1 MYCDGLAIA
10 VHVLTPSAGLPDY
23 CASGGDVEKWST
35 TEEHI
40 FNRADSNRLKK
51 KTNKQTICLNIQRK
65 SLHPDYGRSDRAEHC

>member
-51 KTNKQTICLNIQRK
+51 KKNQTNNL
-65 SLHPDYGRSDRAEHC
+65 SEHTEEVFTP